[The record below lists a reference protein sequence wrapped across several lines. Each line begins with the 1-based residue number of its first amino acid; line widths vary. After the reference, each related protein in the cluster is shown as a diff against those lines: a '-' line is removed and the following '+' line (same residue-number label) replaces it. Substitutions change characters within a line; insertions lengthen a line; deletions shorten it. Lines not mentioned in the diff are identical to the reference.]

1 MKRRDFLRHLGA
13 GSALACLPFGLR
25 ESFAASM
32 NLPDLVITDLGVFSI
47 GRGAGVKLLELA
59 PGVTLDEVKA
69 KTEAEF
75 EVAL

>member
-32 NLPDLVITDLGVFSI
+32 NLPDLVIT
-47 GRGAGVKLLELA
+47 
-59 PGVTLDEVKA
+59 EV
-69 KTEAEF
+69 
-75 EVAL
+75 